1 MRAQYAIVLTL
12 LAIVVAAGLAGFA
25 MGSRWQVAVS
35 GPVAASP
42 RELIDYLA
50 DFQTWRQ
57 WSVWNTRRF
66 PGSKF
71 SYRGASGSAGAEQV
85 WKMGPKTTV
94 WHLLQ
99 VEPNELSY
107 WRQTNDG
114 PVRRGRFQAEAVS
127 GGSRLTWTVSG
138 DAGLNPYD
146 RLIAWYY
153 SDNMR
158 GQMSAALHGV
168 QQHFKAAPSPP

>member
-1 MRAQYAIVLTL
+1 MRGQYAIILGL
-12 LAIVVAAGLAGFA
+12 LAIVVCAGLAGFA

-35 GPVAASP
+35 APVAASP

-50 DFQTWRQ
+50 DFRTWRQ
-57 WSVWNTRRF
+57 WSVWNTQRF
-66 PGSKF
+66 PGSEF
-71 SYRGASGSAGAEQV
+71 SYRGDAGSADAEQV

-99 VEPNELSY
+99 VEPHELSY

-114 PVRRGRFQAEAVS
+114 PARRGRFQAEAAS

-138 DAGLNPYD
+138 DTGFNPYD

-153 SDNMR
+153 SETMR
-158 GQMSAALHGV
+158 GQMSTALQGI
-168 QQHFKAAPSPP
+168 QQHFEGASGSR

>member
-35 GPVAASP
+35 GPVTASP
-42 RELIDYLA
+42 REVVDYLA
-50 DFQTWRQ
+50 DFQTWRR

-66 PGSKF
+66 PGSEF
-71 SYRGASGSAGAEQV
+71 SYRGTSGSAGAEQV

-94 WHLLQ
+94 WHLLR
-99 VEPNELSY
+99 VEPKELSY

-114 PVRRGRFQAEAVS
+114 PMRRGRFQVEDAP
-127 GGSRLTWTVSG
+127 GGSRLTWTISG
-138 DAGLNPYD
+138 DTGLNPYD

-158 GQMSAALHGV
+158 AQMSTALQGI
-168 QQHFKAAPSPP
+168 QQHFEAASGSR